1 MAEGRTLMGRWC
13 SRCGTAVE
21 ETVQGSD
28 RKGYRR
34 GDGTIVGGRGKRWH
48 GYERNT
54 MGALKKTRFFESNRV
69 FSLI

>member
-1 MAEGRTLMGRWC
+1 MGRWC

-34 GDGTIVGGRGKRWH
+34 GDGTIVGGRGKGGMGMRGIRWVL
-48 GYERNT
+48 
-54 MGALKKTRFFESNRV
+54 LKKLDFLRV
-69 FSLI
+69 IECSL